1 MQVDTAVKGGGVV
14 KWLWSKYRHGCSLVF
29 NVLSVVR
36 NVICRI
42 VVTAFYNNQGHCL
55 CQGPHYDIIQQT
67 MHGLF
72 VNPKCLNPTFI
83 NRYIT
88 LRALLIFSRDT

>member
-42 VVTAFYNNQGHCL
+42 VVTAFYNIQRHCL

-88 LRALLIFSRDT
+88 LRVFHFFSRDI